1 MKALVTTG
9 AGTRMRMQAGP
20 WTVDD
25 VVDEQAVA
33 AFCAWAADPLLSES
47 LNRVPEQVS
56 REAALANI
64 RRHDRRTSWMFF
76 VRDPSRSITA
86 AYVSM
91 SVNRTNGVA
100 TMELIV
106 GDPASRTSAL
116 MDHVAVAVGRWMFE
130 RQRMRKVVFHIRA
143 DNLVTARWLRRNAV
157 LEGRLRGDIVLPDGR
172 IVDRLLFG
180 MMPDEWSAMRD
191 RVESG
196 DVAIPRARREHRPG
210 ARIGLR
216 TVPA

>member
-1 MKALVTTG
+1 MTAVTTG
-9 AGTRMRMQAGP
+9 AGARIRMHAGP

-25 VVDEQAVA
+25 AVDEQAVA
-33 AFCAWAADPLLSES
+33 AFRKWAADPLLSES
-47 LNRVPEQVS
+47 LNRVPEEIS
-56 REAALANI
+56 REDALANI
-64 RRHDRRTSWMFF
+64 RRHDRRTAWIFF
-76 VRDPSRSITA
+76 VRDPARSATV

-91 SVNRTNGVA
+91 SVDRTNGVA
-100 TMELIV
+100 SMELIV
-106 GDPASRTSAL
+106 GDPASRSPAL

-172 IVDRLLFG
+172 IVDRLLYG
-180 MMPDEWSAMRD
+180 MMPDEWAVMRD
-191 RVESG
+191 RVEAG
-196 DVAIPRARREHRPG
+196 DVPAVRERRDHRPG